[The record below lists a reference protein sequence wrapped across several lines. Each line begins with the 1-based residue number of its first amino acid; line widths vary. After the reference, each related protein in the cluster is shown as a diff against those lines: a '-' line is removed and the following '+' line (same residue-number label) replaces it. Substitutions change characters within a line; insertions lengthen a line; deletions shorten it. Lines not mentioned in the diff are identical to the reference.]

1 MEEYNMPKNRQ
12 IKIGHSVISRIV
24 EKSFM
29 TC

>member
-1 MEEYNMPKNRQ
+1 MEKYNMSKNDQ
-12 IKIGHSVISRIV
+12 IKIGHSVTYRIV

>member
-1 MEEYNMPKNRQ
+1 MEQYNMPKNYQ
-12 IKIGHSVISRIV
+12 MKIGHSVTYRIV